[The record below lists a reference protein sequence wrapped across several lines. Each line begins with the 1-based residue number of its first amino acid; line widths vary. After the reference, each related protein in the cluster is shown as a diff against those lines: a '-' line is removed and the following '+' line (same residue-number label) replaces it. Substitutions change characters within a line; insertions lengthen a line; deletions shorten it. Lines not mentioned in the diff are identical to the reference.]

1 MTRLVGGLRCSR
13 PQNTCQAHALSG
25 HFWVLHLIHGRD
37 RAGGK
42 APVLQ
47 GLWGRVQECIAMPA
61 GLLVIVHGPP
71 CQGPASLGSPTPP
84 VCLRTPSGPLQASDR
99 QGLAAY
105 CHLVC

>member
-1 MTRLVGGLRCSR
+1 MNEVAYEWTYGVKFCWHQGNDTTS
-13 PQNTCQAHALSG
+13 
-25 HFWVLHLIHGRD
+25 FWVLHLIHGWD
-37 RAGGK
+37 RARGE
-42 APVLQ
+42 APILQ
-47 GLWGRVQECIAMPA
+47 GLWGRVRECVAMPA

-71 CQGPASLGSPTPP
+71 CQAPASLGPPTPP